1 MSDWIPTCKEIG
13 GPVNVNLDY
22 CLHQDTGCDAFKKG
36 HCNFD
41 EQHVLANVPGS
52 FPQASCQVSMCWM
65 NMIWKYYSLIQLFQ
79 EFCQNYP
86 GCNFFYT
93 DVHFCTLFSEK
104 ALYCDGLAGPADP
117 KQSFCTQDTT
127 TQIPMVIH
135 IKENVLVN
143 LVNPLIM
150 DEIFHDS

>member
-52 FPQASCQVSMCWM
+52 FPPVSCQVSTYVLNEYDLKILLSDSILSGILSKLSWM
-65 NMIWKYYSLIQLFQ
+65 
-79 EFCQNYP
+79 
-86 GCNFFYT
+86 
-93 DVHFCTLFSEK
+93 
-104 ALYCDGLAGPADP
+104 
-117 KQSFCTQDTT
+117 
-127 TQIPMVIH
+127 
-135 IKENVLVN
+135 
-143 LVNPLIM
+143 
-150 DEIFHDS
+150 

>member
-1 MSDWIPTCKEIG
+1 MEVAITDCARNFCESQTQTDLPTADLCQLACKLDESSCQSWAFINNGENILCDRYDCPMSDWIPTCKEVG

-52 FPQASCQVSMCWM
+52 FPPASC
-65 NMIWKYYSLIQLFQ
+65 Q

-93 DVHFCTLFSEK
+93 DVHFC
-104 ALYCDGLAGPADP
+104 
-117 KQSFCTQDTT
+117 
-127 TQIPMVIH
+127 
-135 IKENVLVN
+135 
-143 LVNPLIM
+143 
-150 DEIFHDS
+150 

>member
-52 FPQASCQVSMCWM
+52 FPPASCQVSRYVLNRFDLKIMLSDSIVPGILSKLSWM
-65 NMIWKYYSLIQLFQ
+65 
-79 EFCQNYP
+79 
-86 GCNFFYT
+86 
-93 DVHFCTLFSEK
+93 
-104 ALYCDGLAGPADP
+104 
-117 KQSFCTQDTT
+117 
-127 TQIPMVIH
+127 
-135 IKENVLVN
+135 
-143 LVNPLIM
+143 
-150 DEIFHDS
+150 